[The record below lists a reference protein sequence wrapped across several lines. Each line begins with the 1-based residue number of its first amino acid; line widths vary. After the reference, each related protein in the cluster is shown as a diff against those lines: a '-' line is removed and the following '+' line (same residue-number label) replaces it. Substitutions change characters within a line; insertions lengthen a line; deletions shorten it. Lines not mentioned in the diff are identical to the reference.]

1 MRRAVAVMLALL
13 SLALPAGC
21 ADGTADDPYDASMTV
36 GLADGRIVDCV
47 KDTGLICDWAHPRRP
62 KAGEHANRQARYY
75 QLDGRVI
82 PCATRAGGSVNA
94 VTCDFTREG
103 ESL

>member
-1 MRRAVAVMLALL
+1 MLRHVSVIVLTLL
-13 SLALPAGC
+13 LLAPAGC

-47 KDTGLICDWAHPRRP
+47 KDTGLTCDWAHPRRP
-62 KAGEHANRQARYY
+62 KAGEKANRQARYY
-75 QLDGRVI
+75 RLDGHVI
-82 PCATRAGGSVNA
+82 PCASRAGGSVNA

-103 ESL
+103 ESS